1 MIISNS
7 FHQCDN
13 PYHLGCLQP
22 PLSAVPD
29 GEWFCPQCEKTPGAP
44 LPGTVQATIKKKPKR
59 SLSVASDEDDD
70 VGFGG
75 KRKAPASKSG
85 GEHYISSLSNVD
97 LSLASKKKKQ

>member
-7 FHQCDN
+7 FRQCDG

-29 GEWFCPQCEKTPGAP
+29 GEWFCPQCEKNPGAT
-44 LPGTVQATIKKKPKR
+44 LPGTVQATIKRKPKR
-59 SLSVASDEDDD
+59 SLSVASDEDDA
-70 VGFGG
+70 GFGG